1 MSAPPVS
8 VIMRAK
14 NSDWVIGQ
22 ALAGLYSQSFRD
34 FELLVVDS
42 GSTDRTL
49 EIVRAYPH
57 RLIEIEAGDYYPGKV
72 LNLAIEQ
79 ARGGLIV
86 FLNSDAVPLGPHTL
100 ARLLAAFDDPEVVG
114 AFARQLPR
122 PEAESWVRRD
132 YALSFPASGE
142 APPWMGLSL
151 PLAAIRKDTWRRHPF
166 YTDAWGS
173 EDTEWGIW
181 AKRQG
186 LKIRYVPQATVM
198 HSHNYTLRQIY
209 GRRFIE
215 GEADAFIYRDRDGIA
230 RMFTRYVASVG
241 RDVAWHVRCGDWLGL
256 AKSPVR
262 RAVYQWA
269 YYKGHKL
276 GERRIAEGDDDAGIG
291 QRTVLSR
298 YEK

>member
-1 MSAPPVS
+1 MPKVS
-8 VIMRAK
+8 VIMRSK
-14 NSDWVIGQ
+14 NSDWVIHQ
-22 ALAGLYSQSFRD
+22 ALAGLFSQHFTD

-49 EIVRAYPH
+49 EMVSHYPC

-72 LNLAIEQ
+72 LNMAIAE
-79 ARGGLIV
+79 ARADLIV
-86 FLNSDAVPLGPHTL
+86 FLNSDSVALGPNSL
-100 ARLLAAFDDPEVVG
+100 GALVAAFDDPAVVG

-122 PEAESWVRRD
+122 PEADTWVQRD
-132 YALSFPASGE
+132 YAASFPEEAE

-151 PLAAIRKDTWRRHPF
+151 PLAGMRRSTWEQHPF

-186 LKIRYVPQATVM
+186 LVIRYVPDALVM

-215 GEADAFIYRDRDGIA
+215 GEADAFIYQDQDTLARLTKRFLASSIRDGWNHLQA
-230 RMFTRYVASVG
+230 
-241 RDVAWHVRCGDWLGL
+241 GDWQDMLKIP
-256 AKSPVR
+256 AR
-262 RAVYQWA
+262 RAVYHWA
-269 YYKGHKL
+269 YYQGHKL
-276 GERRIAEGDDDAGIG
+276 GESRITSGNSDSSQG
-291 QRTVLSR
+291 QKAVLER